1 MKVKSV
7 IVPSGMEHLTKFT
20 RKIPSDVNV
29 VPVTN
34 DDSFSNIP
42 LKILHPSKKGRGK
55 MKIQW
60 SHMVN
65 LD

>member
-1 MKVKSV
+1 MKVRSI

-29 VPVTN
+29 VAVTN

-42 LKILHPSKKGRGK
+42 LKILHPFKKVVEK

-60 SHMVN
+60 FYMVN